1 MFMLIKYIYYLLLII
16 LFSFAKSNNHSHKGA
31 FSIARIHYG
40 GGGDWYSD
48 RSSIPNLLE
57 FVSQNTNVIT
67 NLEQEI
73 VKIGENKY
81 VVASLR
87 DSSLNFFQLNK
98 ENKIEELTRVEV
110 FRRVRDMI
118 YLEDTLYLFLE
129 DSPSIGILKIN

>member
-1 MFMLIKYIYYLLLII
+1 MGNFNFEHYDYYVGQERKNFYTKYPLY
-16 LFSFAKSNNHSHKGA
+16 KSHKL
-31 FSIARIHYG
+31 YG
-40 GGGDWYSD
+40 FVEPIKSFD
-48 RSSIPNLLE
+48 SSIGI
-57 FVSQNTNVIT
+57 S
-67 NLEQEI
+67 EI

-81 VVASLR
+81 VVASLI

-110 FRRVRDMI
+110 FQRVRDMI